1 MTHLGM
7 LRRRKVR
14 TIIDIILVMMTIN
27 MMMVIIRM
35 MMTIILLPP
44 GQMHFFPSRLGL
56 GLLEPA
62 EAEFEVLFITIL
74 PHFSNITLS
83 LLFIFTLSLLFLG
96 VVQILRNRG
105 WGGGSPNDYSIA

>member
-14 TIIDIILVMMTIN
+14 TIIDIILVMMTIIV
-27 MMMVIIRM
+27 MMVIMR
-35 MMTIILLPP
+35 MMTILFIICFIVSFDLMSAP

-62 EAEFEVLFITIL
+62 KAEFEVLFIIIL
-74 PHFSNITLS
+74 SHLVNITPS
-83 LLFIFTLSLLFLG
+83 SFTL
-96 VVQILRNRG
+96 IH
-105 WGGGSPNDYSIA
+105 